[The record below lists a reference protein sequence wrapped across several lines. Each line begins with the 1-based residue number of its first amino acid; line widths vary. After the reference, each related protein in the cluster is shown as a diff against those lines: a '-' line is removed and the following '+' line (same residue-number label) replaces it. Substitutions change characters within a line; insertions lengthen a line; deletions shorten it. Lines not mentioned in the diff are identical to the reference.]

1 MILDCKKRNVIEI
14 VTRPVVLQRL
24 SMRDMVVSG
33 TNYFQ
38 LMFGTLTHLTH
49 LDLSNCV
56 HREGMSNFDWLSKYF
71 SRPNSH
77 LYYLVLH
84 NVPGTNNSGLFN
96 SPHHSKG
103 TSDLKQNET

>member
-71 SRPNSH
+71 SRPDSH

-84 NVPGTNNSGLFN
+84 NVPGIQTTLKIFLFTK
-96 SPHHSKG
+96 SF
-103 TSDLKQNET
+103 QRQR